1 MTLSQG
7 ILIPGTLVAGW
18 EGAVLDATFTS
29 FRRLRLRRT
38 RRLSWF
44 VRPFALPT
52 PGRPEWTSSDLA
64 DLVVVDEAGTHYSPC
79 HVRSVSFGPRFAG
92 EPGAPA
98 DLEIRLE
105 PAPPAEATWIELR
118 GRGGSSAR
126 LVRGQQTQASLR
138 PVVALEGTPAEREVE
153 TLARS
158 LLAFSIFGV
167 KANHPEAM
175 RQQCQRALS
184 RATEL
189 RASPAPFVTGSMF
202 EDLSHLCT
210 VLQGEGGDVVE
221 LPPRWAAPLMAA
233 DLQDGPVLQLNIGTA
248 LPVFD
253 RVELALGA
261 LVSEPSLW
269 HVSMSAATGWWHY
282 SDDRRQKR
290 PPFSVRAED
299 ERGGHYVSMFWGS
312 TGTDTREDLD
322 VRCRPRLD
330 PEAQLVRLIF
340 KGPGASL
347 TTEIGLRD

>member
-1 MTLSQG
+1 VTLSQG
-7 ILIPGTLVAGW
+7 ILTPGTLVAGS
-18 EGAVLDATFTS
+18 EDAVLDATFTS

-44 VRPFALPT
+44 GRPFALPT

-79 HVRSVSFGPRFAG
+79 HVRSVSFGRRFAG

-105 PAPPAEATWIELR
+105 PAPPAEATWIELQ
-118 GRGGSSAR
+118 GRGGSPAR
-126 LVRGQQTQASLR
+126 LVRGQQTQPSLC
-138 PVVALEGTPAEREVE
+138 PVVALEGKEIE

-184 RATEL
+184 RAAEL
-189 RASPAPFVTGSMF
+189 RASPAPCAPGSLF

-210 VLQGEGGDVVE
+210 VLQGDRGDVAE

-233 DLQDGPVLQLNIGTA
+233 DLQDGPVLHLNIGTA

-253 RVELALGA
+253 SVELALGA
-261 LVSEPSLW
+261 LISEPSLW
-269 HVSMSAATGWWHY
+269 HISMSAGTGRWHY
-282 SDDRRQKR
+282 SDDKRQKR

-312 TGTDTREDLD
+312 TGTDSREDLAL
-322 VRCRPRLD
+322 RFRPRLD
-330 PEAQLVRLIF
+330 PKAQLVRLIF
-340 KGPGASL
+340 EGPGASL
-347 TTEIGLRD
+347 TTEIDLQD